1 MRPRINKFGK
11 ITFNELQTYLNEHNV
26 FGFTVK
32 RNISTLT
39 YTFLMMFRDNGNGTV
54 DASKVMIEMFEE
66 DPKELYIE
74 VSNNSKLVICAYTNK
89 GKNFNNIDELKQYI
103 YGK

>member
-39 YTFLMMFRDNGNGTV
+39 YTFLMMFRDTR
-54 DASKVMIEMFEE
+54 K
-66 DPKELYIE
+66 DPEELYIE
-74 VSNNSKLVICAYTNK
+74 VSNASKLVISAYTNK
-89 GKNFNNIDELKQYI
+89 GKVFNNIDELKQYT
-103 YGK
+103 KKL

>member
-39 YTFLMMFRDNGNGTV
+39 YTFLMMFRDTR
-54 DASKVMIEMFEE
+54 K

>member
-32 RNISTLT
+32 RNISILT
-39 YTFLMMFRDNGNGTV
+39 YTFLMMFRDTR
-54 DASKVMIEMFEE
+54 K
-66 DPKELYIE
+66 DPEELYIE
-74 VSNNSKLVICAYTNK
+74 VSNNSKLVIGASTNR
-89 GKNFNNIDELKQYI
+89 GKIFNNIEELKQYN

>member
-39 YTFLMMFRDNGNGTV
+39 YTFLMMFRDTR
-54 DASKVMIEMFEE
+54 K
-66 DPKELYIE
+66 DPEELYIE
-74 VSNNSKLVICAYTNK
+74 VSNASKLVIGAYLNK
-89 GKNFNNIDELKQYI
+89 GKNFNNIDELYN

>member
-11 ITFNELQTYLNEHNV
+11 ITLNELHDYLENNYV

-39 YTFLMMFRDNGNGTV
+39 YTFLMMFRDTRKGP
-54 DASKVMIEMFEE
+54 E
-66 DPKELYIE
+66 ELYIE
-74 VSNNSKLVICAYTNK
+74 VSNTSKLVIKATTNK
-89 GKNFNNIDELKQYI
+89 GKVFNNIDELKQYT
-103 YGK
+103 KKL

>member
-39 YTFLMMFRDNGNGTV
+39 YTFLMMFRDTR
-54 DASKVMIEMFEE
+54 K
-66 DPKELYIE
+66 DPEELYIE
-74 VSNNSKLVICAYTNK
+74 VSNNSKLVIGASTNR
-89 GKNFNNIDELKQYI
+89 GKIFNNIEELKQYN
-103 YGK
+103 YGR

>member
-39 YTFLMMFRDNGNGTV
+39 YTFLMMFRDTR
-54 DASKVMIEMFEE
+54 K
-66 DPKELYIE
+66 DPEELYIE
-74 VSNNSKLVICAYTNK
+74 VSNASKLVIGAYTNK
-89 GKNFNNIDELKQYI
+89 GKNFNNIDELKQYT
-103 YGK
+103 KKL

>member
-39 YTFLMMFRDNGNGTV
+39 YTFLMMFRDTR
-54 DASKVMIEMFEE
+54 K
-66 DPKELYIE
+66 DPEELYIE
-74 VSNNSKLVICAYTNK
+74 VSNASKLVISAYTNK
-89 GKNFNNIDELKQYI
+89 GKNFNNIDELKQYT
-103 YGK
+103 KKL

>member
-11 ITFNELQTYLNEHNV
+11 ITLNELNDYLEDNYV

-39 YTFLMMFRDNGNGTV
+39 YTFLMMFRDTR
-54 DASKVMIEMFEE
+54 K
-66 DPKELYIE
+66 DPEELYIE
-74 VSNNSKLVICAYTNK
+74 VSNASKLVIKATTNK
-89 GKNFNNIDELKQYI
+89 GKVFNNIDELKQYT
-103 YGK
+103 KKLS

>member
-39 YTFLMMFRDNGNGTV
+39 YTFLMMFRDTR
-54 DASKVMIEMFEE
+54 K
-66 DPKELYIE
+66 DPEELYIE
-74 VSNNSKLVICAYTNK
+74 VSNNSKLVIGASTNR
-89 GKNFNNIDELKQYI
+89 GKIFNNIEELKQYN

>member
-39 YTFLMMFRDNGNGTV
+39 YTFLMMFRDTR
-54 DASKVMIEMFEE
+54 K
-66 DPKELYIE
+66 DPEELYIE
-74 VSNNSKLVICAYTNK
+74 VSNNSKLIISTSTNK
-89 GKNFNNIDELKQYI
+89 GKNFNNIDELKQYT
-103 YGK
+103 KKL

>member
-11 ITFNELQTYLNEHNV
+11 ITLNELHNYLKDNYV

-39 YTFLMMFRDNGNGTV
+39 YTFLMMFRDNR
-54 DASKVMIEMFEE
+54 K
-66 DPKELYIE
+66 DPEELYIE
-74 VSNNSKLVICAYTNK
+74 VSNTSKLVIKATTNK
-89 GKNFNNIDELKQYI
+89 GKVFNNINELKQYT
-103 YGK
+103 KKLL

>member
-11 ITFNELQTYLNEHNV
+11 ITFNELQIYLNEHNV

-39 YTFLMMFRDNGNGTV
+39 YTFLMMFRDTR
-54 DASKVMIEMFEE
+54 K
-66 DPKELYIE
+66 DPEELYIE
-74 VSNNSKLVICAYTNK
+74 VSNNSKLVIGAYTNK
-89 GKNFNNIDELKQYI
+89 GKNFNNIDELKQYT
-103 YGK
+103 KKL

>member
-26 FGFTVK
+26 FGFTVN

-39 YTFLMMFRDNGNGTV
+39 YTFLMMFRDTR
-54 DASKVMIEMFEE
+54 K
-66 DPKELYIE
+66 DPEELYIE
-74 VSNNSKLVICAYTNK
+74 VSNNSKLVIGASTNK
-89 GKNFNNIDELKQYI
+89 GKVFNNVEELKQYT
-103 YGK
+103 KKL

>member
-11 ITFNELQTYLNEHNV
+11 ITFDELQTYLNEHNV

-39 YTFLMMFRDNGNGTV
+39 YTFLMMFRDTR
-54 DASKVMIEMFEE
+54 K
-66 DPKELYIE
+66 DPEELYIE
-74 VSNNSKLVICAYTNK
+74 VSNNSKFVIGAYTNK
-89 GKNFNNIDELKQYI
+89 GKNFNNIDELKQYT
-103 YGK
+103 KKL

>member
-32 RNISTLT
+32 RNIFTLT
-39 YTFLMMFRDNGNGTV
+39 YTFLMMFRDTR
-54 DASKVMIEMFEE
+54 K
-66 DPKELYIE
+66 DPEELYIE
-74 VSNNSKLVICAYTNK
+74 VSNNSKLVIGAYTNK
-89 GKNFNNIDELKQYI
+89 DKNFNNIDELKQYN
-103 YGK
+103 YGR